1 MSKTTIKKLLQ
12 SMTKDEIIGLVL
24 ELYSAKKEAKEYLE
38 YYACPDEE
46 GKLEEYKAIIREE
59 FYPVRRRDPQL
70 RFSVCRKAVAD
81 FKNFKPSKNAIAE
94 LMVSY
99 MEWVFQLAHEYGAMW
114 EDFYY
119 SVESDFDET
128 VQYVAENGLWEKFD
142 KRLQQCVKWTDGSG
156 YDFANIIE
164 DIYEDGKEG

>member
-24 ELYSAKKEAKEYLE
+24 ELYSAKEEAKEYLE

-119 SVESDFDET
+119 
-128 VQYVAENGLWEKFD
+128 
-142 KRLQQCVKWTDGSG
+142 
-156 YDFANIIE
+156 
-164 DIYEDGKEG
+164 

>member
-24 ELYSAKKEAKEYLE
+24 ELYSAKEEAKEYLE

-99 MEWVFQLAHEYGAMW
+99 MEWVFQLAHE
-114 EDFYY
+114 
-119 SVESDFDET
+119 
-128 VQYVAENGLWEKFD
+128 
-142 KRLQQCVKWTDGSG
+142 
-156 YDFANIIE
+156 
-164 DIYEDGKEG
+164 

>member
-99 MEWVFQLAHEYGAMW
+99 MEWVFQLATSMAPCGKTFITLWKATLTRPSSTLPKT
-114 EDFYY
+114 DFGR
-119 SVESDFDET
+119 SLTSDFSS
-128 VQYVAENGLWEKFD
+128 A
-142 KRLQQCVKWTDGSG
+142 
-156 YDFANIIE
+156 
-164 DIYEDGKEG
+164 